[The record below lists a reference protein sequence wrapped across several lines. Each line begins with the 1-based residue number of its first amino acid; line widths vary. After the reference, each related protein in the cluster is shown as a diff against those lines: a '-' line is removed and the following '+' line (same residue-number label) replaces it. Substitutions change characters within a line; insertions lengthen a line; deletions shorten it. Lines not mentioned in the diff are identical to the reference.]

1 MVRLLVS
8 EGCGQ
13 LLLQG
18 GAPRSS
24 LTRAEVADFLRDR
37 TDRVRVC
44 VHVHGMMRF
53 KELAHTIAGLA
64 RVTPTGQVSRLEAQ
78 AGAGEVT
85 RQNSSCFREAQLVAP
100 GAFN

>member
-1 MVRLLVS
+1 MVCLLVS
-8 EGCGQ
+8 EGCGR
-13 LLLQG
+13 LPLQG

-24 LTRAEVADFLRDR
+24 LTRAEVVDLLRDR
-37 TDRVRVC
+37 TNRVRVR
-44 VHVHGMMRF
+44 VHMHGEMRF
-53 KELAHTIAGLA
+53 KELALMI
-64 RVTPTGQVSRLEAQ
+64 PTGQASRLEAQ